1 MERLKEILFDLFNQY
16 EDVEDIIED
25 LRSLNTCEEITD
37 NEYDVIMKN
46 YEKWLQEYESQ
57 ENNKNKKGR
66 LKR

>member
-16 EDVEDIIED
+16 EDAEDIIED

-57 ENNKNKKGR
+57 EI
-66 LKR
+66 

>member
-16 EDVEDIIED
+16 ENVEDIIED

-46 YEKWLQEYESQ
+46 YEKWLQEYEKL
-57 ENNKNKKGR
+57 EKEK
-66 LKR
+66 

>member
-57 ENNKNKKGR
+57 ENNKNKKEG
-66 LKR
+66 